1 MADTSIL
8 ELENKEI
15 DVKEYQ
21 KIQLKTVLNN
31 TVMLKFYL
39 YNNNQP
45 VDLSQWNVEF
55 RASLPKSK
63 NIYSEVDNITKE
75 GNLLTITC
83 GDELTQEIGDV
94 ISYLRIFNNKSQ
106 QCSTYQIVIRVL
118 STINEDEQVATKS
131 TLSALRSLDLAINK
145 YLELKVDLYGGIQE
159 ANVKIKEI
167 NDAIANSKISKDNL
181 NAVINNAYT
190 IDKTLNTTI
199 DNGNTTNTNIQNS
212 ITQGNTL
219 KNGLDTSIQSGQNI
233 KQALD
238 ISNTNA
244 INTKVELNEGIVEAK
259 VLLEDFKGFDTS
271 QIVEKTSQMYNE
283 MFPINELVTIEHQ
296 LNAFPLVQVIYSTAG
311 YGNST
316 WGTSPYGGRSD
327 CNLGTYKVKY
337 VGKNKLKVIIS
348 NNYYKANPIVSKV
361 NDYEYKITFSDT
373 TDIINIK
380 LLIVDN
386 NSYLVDENG
395 DYISDELGRYLIG

>member
-131 TLSALRSLDLAINK
+131 TLSALRSLDLAINQ
-145 YLELKVDLYGGIQE
+145 YLELKVDLFKGVQE
-159 ANVKIKEI
+159 AIVKIKEI
-167 NDAIANSKISKDNL
+167 NDAIINANSTKDGL
-181 NAVINNAYT
+181 NTVINNADT
-190 IDKTLNTTI
+190 MDKTLNTTI
-199 DNGNTTNTNIQNS
+199 NNGNTTNDNIQNS

-233 KQALD
+233 KQTLD

-244 INTKVELNEGIVEAK
+244 INTKVELNAGIVEAK
-259 VLLEDFKGFDTS
+259 DLLEDFKDFDTS

-283 MFPINELVTIEHQ
+283 MFSINELATIEHN
-296 LNAFPLVQVIYSTAG
+296 LNEFPLVQVIYSTAG
-311 YGNST
+311 YGSAT
-316 WGTSPYGGRSD
+316 WGTSPFGGRSD

-361 NDYEYKITFSDT
+361 NDYEYKVTFSDT

>member
-55 RASLPKSK
+55 RASLPKTK

-159 ANVKIKEI
+159 ATVKIKEI

-190 IDKTLNTTI
+190 MDETLKSTTN
-199 DNGNTTNTNIQNS
+199 NGNTTNNNIRNS

-238 ISNTNA
+238 TSNTNA
-244 INTKVELNEGIVEAK
+244 INTKVDLNAGIVEAK
-259 VLLEDFKGFDTS
+259 DLLNDFKNFDTS
-271 QIVEKTSQMYNE
+271 QIVEKTSQMFNE
-283 MFPINELVTIEHQ
+283 MFSINELVTIEHN
-296 LNAFPLVQVIYSTAG
+296 LNAFPLVQIIIASDG
-311 YGNST
+311 YGSAT
-316 WGTSPYGGRSD
+316 WGTSPYGGRSE
-327 CNLGTYKVKY
+327 CSLGTYKTKY
-337 VGKNKLKVIIS
+337 IGKNKLKIIVS
-348 NNYYKANPIVSKV
+348 NNYYKTNPILDKI
-361 NDYEYKITFSDT
+361 NDYEYKVTFENEA
-373 TDIINIK
+373 IHYNIK
-380 LLIVDN
+380 LLVVDN
-386 NSYLVDENG
+386 NNYLVDQNG
-395 DYISDELGRYLIG
+395 DYISDELERYLIG

>member
-21 KIQLKTVLNN
+21 KVHLKTVLNN
-31 TVMLKFYL
+31 TVILKFYL

-45 VDLSQWNVEF
+45 INLSEWNVEF

-63 NIYSEVDNITKE
+63 SIYSEVDNITKE
-75 GNLLTITC
+75 GNILTLTC

-94 ISYLRIFNNKSQ
+94 ISYLRIFNNQSQ

-145 YLELKVDLYGGIQE
+145 YLELKVDLSKGIQE
-159 ANVKIKEI
+159 ATVKIKEI
-167 NDAIANSKISKDNL
+167 NDAITNANTTKDDL
-181 NAVINNAYT
+181 NAVIDNADTMNN
-190 IDKTLNTTI
+190 TLNKTI

-212 ITQGNTL
+212 ITQANSL
-219 KNGLDTSIQSGQNI
+219 KSNLDASIQSGQNI
-233 KQALD
+233 KEALD
-238 ISNTNA
+238 TSNTNA
-244 INTKVELNEGIVEAK
+244 INTKIDLNKGIVEAK
-259 VLLEDFKGFDTS
+259 DLLTDFKDFDTS
-271 QIVEKTSQMYNE
+271 LIVEKTSQMYNE
-283 MFPINELVTIEHQ
+283 MFPVNELVTIEHG
-296 LNAFPLVQVIYSTAG
+296 LNTFPLVQVIYSTAG
-311 YGNST
+311 YSNAT

-337 VGKNKLKVIIS
+337 IGKNKLTIIIS
-348 NNYYKANPIVSKV
+348 NNYYKADPILSKV
-361 NDYEYKITFSDT
+361 SDYEYKVNFTGITDVIHVKLIP
-373 TDIINIK
+373 TDK
-380 LLIVDN
+380 
-386 NSYLVDENG
+386 
-395 DYISDELGRYLIG
+395 

>member
-244 INTKVELNEGIVEAK
+244 INTKVDLNKGIIEAK
-259 VLLEDFKGFDTS
+259 DLLDDFKNFDTS
-271 QIVEKTSQMYNE
+271 QIVEKTSQMFNE
-283 MFPINELVTIEHQ
+283 MFSINELVTIEHN
-296 LNAFPLVQVIYSTAG
+296 LNAFPLVQIIIASDG
-311 YGNST
+311 YGTAT
-316 WGTSPYGGRSD
+316 WGTSPYGGRSE
-327 CNLGTYKVKY
+327 CSLGTYKVKY
-337 VGKNKLKVIIS
+337 VGKNKLKLIVS
-348 NNYYKANPIVSKV
+348 NNYYKTNPKLDII
-361 NDYEYKITFSDT
+361 NDYEYKITFENEA
-373 TDIINIK
+373 IHYNIK
-380 LLIVDN
+380 LLVVDN
-386 NSYLVDENG
+386 NNYLVDQNG
-395 DYISDELGRYLIG
+395 DYIGDELGRYLIG

>member
-219 KNGLDTSIQSGQNI
+219 KNGLDTSIQSGQNT

-238 ISNTNA
+238 TSNTNA
-244 INTKVELNEGIVEAK
+244 INTKVDLNKGIIEAK
-259 VLLEDFKGFDTS
+259 DLLDDFKNFDTS
-271 QIVEKTSQMYNE
+271 QIVEKTSQMFNE
-283 MFPINELVTIEHQ
+283 MFSINELVTIEHN
-296 LNAFPLVQVIYSTAG
+296 LNAFPLVQIIVASDG
-311 YGNST
+311 YGTAS
-316 WGTSPYGGRSD
+316 WGTSPYGGRSE
-327 CNLGTYKVKY
+327 CSLGTYKTKY
-337 VGKNKLKVIIS
+337 IGKNKLKIIVS
-348 NNYYKANPIVSKV
+348 NNYYKTNPILDKI
-361 NDYEYKITFSDT
+361 NDYEYKVTFENEA
-373 TDIINIK
+373 IHYNIK
-380 LLIVDN
+380 LLVVDN
-386 NSYLVDENG
+386 NNYLVDQNS
-395 DYISDELGRYLIG
+395 DYIGDELGRYLIG